1 MILIKKVKIILIL
14 YPTHLS
20 VSICG
25 TTGALAVGADCLV
38 SSVTFSPSDMSCKNN
53 YRGDYAHIRLLK
65 AMIHPSYLFLFKRIA
80 NFVRGLTRL
89 SDRIS

>member
-1 MILIKKVKIILIL
+1 MILIKNATVIMIL

-53 YRGDYAHIRLLK
+53 DICDYAH
-65 AMIHPSYLFLFKRIA
+65 
-80 NFVRGLTRL
+80 
-89 SDRIS
+89 